1 MKREI
6 YSSDDAPAAIGPY
19 SQACGFGQLVF
30 LSGQIALTADGKDYT
45 DRPVEEQ
52 CRIALRNL
60 QAVLEASGCSLES
73 VLKVTIFLI
82 DMADFPIVNAVYSE
96 FFTQNPPARA
106 CVAVSQLPRG
116 ANIELDC
123 IAVRESSSVEN
134 TILF

>member
-1 MKREI
+1 MKRNI
-6 YSSDDAPAAIGPY
+6 YSSSEAPAAIGPY
-19 SQACGFGQLVF
+19 SQACGFGQWVF

-52 CRIALRNL
+52 CRIALTNL
-60 QAVLEASGCSLES
+60 KSVLEASGCSLKS

-82 DMADFPIVNAVYSE
+82 DMADFPVVNQVYSE
-96 FFTQNPPARA
+96 FFTDEPPARA

-123 IAVRESSSVEN
+123 IAIRETESS
-134 TILF
+134 